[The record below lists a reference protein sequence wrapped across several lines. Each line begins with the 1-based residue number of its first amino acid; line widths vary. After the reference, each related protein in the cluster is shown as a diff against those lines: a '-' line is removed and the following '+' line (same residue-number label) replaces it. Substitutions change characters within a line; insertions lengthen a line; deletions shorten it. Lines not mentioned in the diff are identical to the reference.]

1 MKNTQLEPLYIGNKC
16 MSECDYYKF
25 HTERGSELTCSRYQK
40 KLQFKEASGS
50 FEAGVVRLRVCKA
63 EFK

>member
-1 MKNTQLEPLYIGNKC
+1 MKNIQPEPLYIGHKC
-16 MSECDYYKF
+16 MSECDYYQH
-25 HTERGSELTCSRYQK
+25 HTERGSELMCSRYQK
-40 KLQFKEASGS
+40 KLQFKETSGT